1 MLVPKL
7 FHLVPF
13 LESGD
18 SYFALERNLSMHPV
32 TLPSN
37 SYTFFFFFIF
47 ILTLAVFFFFFALN
61 KNTHIWH
68 TCYLQLRPWSGGET
82 QHCLWG
88 DLSQGRQ
95 PLPRESQAE
104 ADNHLS

>member
-37 SYTFFFFFIF
+37 SYTFFLFLIF
-47 ILTLAVFFFFFALN
+47 ILTLAAFFFFF
-61 KNTHIWH
+61 
-68 TCYLQLRPWSGGET
+68 C
-82 QHCLWG
+82 
-88 DLSQGRQ
+88 SQ
-95 PLPRESQAE
+95 
-104 ADNHLS
+104 